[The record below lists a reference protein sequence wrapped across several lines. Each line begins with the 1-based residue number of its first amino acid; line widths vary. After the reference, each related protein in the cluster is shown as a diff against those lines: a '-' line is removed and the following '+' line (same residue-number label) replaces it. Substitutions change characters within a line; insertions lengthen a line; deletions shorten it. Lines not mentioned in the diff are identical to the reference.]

1 MSACLRNKVTTSLE
15 VFHVDLLHSRYGVCS
30 VVCYRTYTWLIGT
43 WKKSNHVI
51 KRQRVGVYHEGQRPP
66 GQRWGS
72 AECPKA
78 SSPSAC
84 CLHLGTL
91 YPDNPHTQRQTH
103 THTCVKVYAWYWKM
117 PLRNVS
123 CPLMA
128 VNDYHG
134 HNQVSKYA
142 QNIEVRPTVIMIQG
156 QSFEQKSS
164 SINLWN
170 VASFSTMRTN
180 LAEDTISGK

>member
-1 MSACLRNKVTTSLE
+1 MRVSVHQGKDGDLQSVPKLPHHQPAVYIWEPFTLTT
-15 VFHVDLLHSRYGVCS
+15 
-30 VVCYRTYTWLIGT
+30 
-43 WKKSNHVI
+43 
-51 KRQRVGVYHEGQRPP
+51 
-66 GQRWGS
+66 
-72 AECPKA
+72 
-78 SSPSAC
+78 
-84 CLHLGTL
+84 
-91 YPDNPHTQRQTH
+91 HTHKDKH